1 MALLIDNEVCGTC
14 KYRYY
19 DKEEQEWV
27 CDCALSDRCGEFTE
41 YGETCDEWEDRTK

>member
-14 KYRYY
+14 KHHYY

-41 YGETCDEWEDRTK
+41 YGETCNEWEDKTE